1 MKSKIFVGEFIGS
14 ALLVMAIVGSG
25 IMAESL
31 TNDTAVMLLANAVAT
46 GAALYFLIVSIS
58 DISGAHFNPFVT
70 LAMYLSKKIKS
81 QLLPVYF
88 TAQILGC
95 LTGVM
100 LANFFFDYS
109 LIELSS
115 KSRSG
120 INVFVSEIIATFGL
134 IFIIFRTI
142 QGGKVLVAT
151 SVATFITAGYWFT
164 SSTSFANP
172 AVAIARTFTN
182 TFTGINYLNTPFFI
196 IAELIGTLFAI
207 YILRKLKN

>member
-1 MKSKIFVGEFIGS
+1 MNNKIFVGEFIGS

-31 TNDTAVMLLANAVAT
+31 TNDTAVILLANAVAT

-142 QGGKVLVAT
+142 KGGKVLVAT

-182 TFTGINYLNTPFFI
+182 TCLLYTSPSPRDGLLSRMPSS
-196 IAELIGTLFAI
+196 A
-207 YILRKLKN
+207 

>member
-1 MKSKIFVGEFIGS
+1 
-14 ALLVMAIVGSG
+14 
-25 IMAESL
+25 
-31 TNDTAVMLLANAVAT
+31 
-46 GAALYFLIVSIS
+46 
-58 DISGAHFNPFVT
+58 
-70 LAMYLSKKIKS
+70 
-81 QLLPVYF
+81 
-88 TAQILGC
+88 
-95 LTGVM
+95 M

-142 QGGKVLVAT
+142 KGGKVLVAT